1 MCRCGG
7 FSPGGSGGGYV
18 PPTVP
23 VITPAWFRVGSYTFA
38 DFSSGSDSF
47 DLNAYAIPIKGVV
60 HGVIITPVTQFAGP
74 LLESYAIQIGVVG
87 DTARYQSP
95 VDLLTVVPGNGVQV
109 VSLPLL
115 DQLDHVAATSLRI
128 VAISQGTTLDAATAG
143 AFYVDI
149 LISVTP

>member
-1 MCRCGG
+1 M
-7 FSPGGSGGGYV
+7 

-38 DFSSGSDSF
+38 DFSTVIDSF
-47 DLNAYAIPIKGVV
+47 DLNAYTIPIKGVI
-60 HGVIITPVTQFAGP
+60 HGTLITPVTQFAGP
-74 LLESYAIQIGVVG
+74 LLEAYSIQIGVVG

-95 VDLLTVVPGNGVQV
+95 VDLLNVVPGNGVQIM
-109 VSLPLL
+109 SPPLL
-115 DQLDHVAATSLRI
+115 DQVNHVATSSLRI